1 MNEDKMELEEAIEY
15 LEQFICIKKDYK
27 YQPIKIKTMINTRE
41 AIKTVLQSLKDSIPK
56 KKIEDELSKRK
67 KAIKPYEEYNKE
79 SRQYWIDTGV
89 ISYCKELLKDK

>member
-41 AIKTVLQSLKDSIPK
+41 AIKTVLQSLKD
-56 KKIEDELSKRK
+56 
-67 KAIKPYEEYNKE
+67 
-79 SRQYWIDTGV
+79 
-89 ISYCKELLKDK
+89 